1 MILRTNRY
9 VRAAWIAVVLLGLAG
24 LLALAVPKAWER
36 LPGIGGPDAR
46 HAFPGRLERRGQ
58 DSEGV
63 PADGGGRPEG
73 PREIPGAAVFEGS
86 TLEVASPDGSARW
99 VMSIERA
106 EISEKDKVGAAFG
119 VEARYLE
126 SDAETVVIRAGQVRI
141 DWGASTVVFS
151 GGVSGRSSHGHR
163 FSAASVRWSGKE
175 NLLRAEGGVEWSG
188 GGMTA
193 RAQSFSADPG
203 LTRVRLSGGAELTAA
218 KGRDLAAAGDGGDV
232 R

>member
-1 MILRTNRY
+1 MNLRINRY
-9 VRAAWIAVVLLGLAG
+9 VRAAGAVVVLIGLAG
-24 LLALAVPKAWER
+24 LLALAVPAVRER
-36 LPGIGGPDAR
+36 LPSMGGQDAR

-58 DSEGV
+58 DAEGG
-63 PADGGGRPEG
+63 PATEGDRPTG
-73 PREIPGAAVFEGS
+73 PREVPGGTVFEGS

-119 VEARYLE
+119 VEARFLE
-126 SDAETVVIRAGQVRI
+126 SGTETVVIRAGQVWI
-141 DWGASTVVFS
+141 DWGSSAVEFS
-151 GGVSGRSSHGHR
+151 GGVSGRSMRESS
-163 FSAASVRWSGKE
+163 FSASSVRWSAKE
-175 NLLRAEGGVEWSG
+175 NLLRAAGGVEWSC

-203 LTRVRLSGGAELTAA
+203 LRRVRLSGDAELEVS
-218 KGRDLAAAGDGGDV
+218 KGNGPALAGDGGNV